1 MADKRNAG
9 AISTGK
15 LLKCGRLEEEKEMEN
30 DFSFNLYR
38 IVCYAWR

>member
-15 LLKCGRLEEEKEMEN
+15 LLKSSRLEEEKEMEN
-30 DFSFNLYR
+30 DFSIILYR
-38 IVCYAWR
+38 IVYYAWR